1 MLEGM
6 TPPVR
11 VFPCRVRTLTTEFD
25 ESDAR
30 IFTEALSDHDAWS
43 NHQLSAALTKR
54 GVPISEKAIRKHR
67 SGLCSCR

>member
-1 MLEGM
+1 
-6 TPPVR
+6 
-11 VFPCRVRTLTTEFD
+11 LTAEFD

-67 SGLCSCR
+67 SGLCSCK